1 MESDHIN
8 KTLFIMRV
16 RDYVLSNTKTQ
27 IELKTESFSRVKF
40 GDIHMRF
47 LQYV

>member
-1 MESDHIN
+1 
-8 KTLFIMRV
+8 MRV

-40 GDIHMRF
+40 GDIHMQF